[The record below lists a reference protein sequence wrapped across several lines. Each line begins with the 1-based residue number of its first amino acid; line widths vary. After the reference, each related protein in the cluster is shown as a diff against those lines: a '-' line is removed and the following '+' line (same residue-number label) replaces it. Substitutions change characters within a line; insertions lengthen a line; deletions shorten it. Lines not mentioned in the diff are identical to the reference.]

1 MGFFHQSWAP
11 LVLGPSHGSSQKS
24 GALHN
29 SSSTCHHLH
38 LHRSN
43 RPPSCL
49 RRHRSEYQ
57 EAPRLPRSSV
67 DGAAAQPCCCPTA
80 SRIRRLRTLLHF
92 DAAFSRLGATGA
104 SSPCLQ
110 PE

>member
-1 MGFFHQSWAP
+1 MGFHQSWAP
-11 LVLGPSHGSSQKS
+11 IVLGPSHGSGQKS

-29 SSSTCHHLH
+29 LFFHLSSSSSASLE
-38 LHRSN
+38 
-43 RPPSCL
+43 PPAVL
-49 RRHRSEYQ
+49 PTIRSEYQ
-57 EAPRLPRSSV
+57 EAPRLPRASE
-67 DGAAAQPCCCPTA
+67 DGAAAEPCCCPTA

-110 PE
+110 PA